1 MAIVT
6 EALIRDYAARDGL
19 GLAEWVRSG
28 DVSPAELAETAI
40 TAIERLNP
48 QINAVTIK
56 AYDLGR
62 QAAAQAP
69 AGAPFAGV
77 PFLLKDLG
85 SQWQGVPATAS
96 CAYLQGLPA
105 PVDGESTR
113 RVKQAGFSILG
124 RTNVPENG
132 WCISTEPRLHGP
144 TRNPWRAD
152 VTSGG
157 SSGGS
162 AAAVAA
168 RMVPLAEAT
177 DGAGSIRVPASNCGL
192 VGLKPSRGRVSFAP
206 GAVDVWYGGV
216 FFLCVSRTVR
226 DTAAYLD
233 AVAGGTPGDPY
244 TPATPSESWST
255 AAKQRAKGLRL
266 AMVARAPDGKPLHP
280 EVTAALQNTARLLEG
295 LGHRVEEI
303 DLDFDAATAWAAYTR
318 MGAVQTAAMFAALE
332 PVIGRPVTPE
342 EVEPITWA
350 ALERGRSISG
360 VGHAADIEAL
370 RQFGRGLVG
379 QLLPFD
385 AVLTPALTQPPRPLG
400 HWDMTMTDYDAYNAL
415 WSDAVFMFPFN
426 LSGLPAMSLPMHW
439 TPDGLPVG
447 VQLVGRGGDEATL
460 LRLATQL
467 EAAQPW
473 IDRRPPVCVGA

>member
-28 DVSPAELAETAI
+28 EVSAAELAETAI
-40 TAIERLNP
+40 TVIERLNP
-48 QINAVTIK
+48 QLNAVTIK

-62 QAAAQAP
+62 QAAARVP

-96 CAYLQGLPA
+96 CSYLQGLPA

-132 WCISTEPRLHGP
+132 WCISTEPRLHGR
-144 TRNPWRAD
+144 THNPWRAD

-168 RMVPLAEAT
+168 RLVPLAEAT

-244 TPATPSESWST
+244 TPATPPDSWS
-255 AAKQRAKGLRL
+255 AAARQPTKGLRL
-266 AMVARAPDGKPLHP
+266 AVVTRAPDGNPIHP
-280 EVTAALQNTARLLEG
+280 EVMAGLRGTARLLEG
-295 LGHRVEEI
+295 LGHTVEEI
-303 DLDFDAATAWAAYTR
+303 ELDFDAPAAWAAYTR
-318 MGAVQTAAMFAALE
+318 MAAVQTAGMFAALE
-332 PVIGRPVTPE
+332 PVAGRPMTPDD
-342 EVEPITWA
+342 VEPITWA
-350 ALERGRSISG
+350 AIERGRSISG
-360 VGHAADIEAL
+360 IGHAADIEAL
-370 RQFGRGLVG
+370 RQFARDLVG

-473 IDRRPPVCVGA
+473 IDRRPPVCAGA

>member
-1 MAIVT
+1 
-6 EALIRDYAARDGL
+6 
-19 GLAEWVRSG
+19 
-28 DVSPAELAETAI
+28 
-40 TAIERLNP
+40 
-48 QINAVTIK
+48 
-56 AYDLGR
+56 
-62 QAAAQAP
+62 
-69 AGAPFAGV
+69 
-77 PFLLKDLG
+77 
-85 SQWQGVPATAS
+85 
-96 CAYLQGLPA
+96 
-105 PVDGESTR
+105 VDGESTR

-132 WCISTEPRLHGP
+132 WCISTEPRLRGRTH
-144 TRNPWRAD
+144 NPWRAD

-244 TPATPSESWST
+244 TPATPSESWS
-255 AAKQRAKGLRL
+255 AAARQPAEGLRL
-266 AMVARAPDGKPLHP
+266 AVVTRAPDGNPIHP
-280 EVTAALQNTARLLEG
+280 EATAALRATARLLEG
-295 LGHRVEEI
+295 LGHTVEEI
-303 DLDFDAATAWAAYTR
+303 ALDFDAPAAWATYTG
-318 MGAVQTAAMFAALE
+318 MAAVQTAAMFAALE
-332 PVIGRPVTPE
+332 PVAGRPVTAE
-342 EVEPITWA
+342 DVEPLTWA
-350 ALERGRSISG
+350 AIERGRSISG
-360 VGHAADIEAL
+360 IRHASDIEAL
-370 RQFGRGLVG
+370 RRFARGLVG

-385 AVLTPALTQPPRPLG
+385 AVLTPTLTQPPRPLG

-447 VQLVGRGGDEATL
+447 VQLVGRAGDEATL

-473 IDRRPPVCVGA
+473 IDRRPPVCL